1 MDLNDIRNP
10 EDFRNPKEERKSSGD
25 NSRRQSRVVSVI
37 SISALFLAVGLTIFL
52 FSQYERY
59 QARETGLNIQL
70 LQLMKQIRLLDERLD
85 KDGRRIGLLVS
96 DLETVQKR
104 VGVTRDEIRKSR
116 AVAEE
121 IRQEQQQDVQF
132 LTRQLVRKAD
142 FQQVKDLGAKADT
155 KFQEVDKQITGVQQE
170 VQASRQ
176 ELEKTWQEL
185 SAMGLR
191 LTEQGKLIA
200 TSSEALVELRRRR
213 GERDYLEF
221 DARKKKKL
229 RVADIFI
236 ELRKADYKQHRADLR
251 LFYDDRRV
259 DRKKVYTN
267 TPLIFYVG
275 PDRIQ
280 YELVI
285 NEVNKDQ
292 ITGYVSAPTG
302 KLATSQGLQR
312 STN

>member
-1 MDLNDIRNP
+1 VDLDDLRNP
-10 EDFRNPKEERKSSGD
+10 IKEEKSSGD
-25 NSRRQSRVVSVI
+25 NPRRQSRVNWVN
-37 SISALFLAVGLTIFL
+37 SISALLLAVGLTFFL
-52 FSQYERY
+52 FSQYEKY
-59 QARETGLNIQL
+59 KARERGLNVQL
-70 LQLMKQIRLLDERLD
+70 AQLMKQVRLLEERLD
-85 KDGRRIGLLVS
+85 KDGRRIGLLVT
-96 DLETVQKR
+96 DLGTVQKR
-104 VGVTRDEIRKSR
+104 VGVTRDEIRRSR

-121 IRQEQQQDVQF
+121 VRQQQQQDVQL

-155 KFQEVDKQITGVQQE
+155 KFQEVDKQITGVQRE

-176 ELEKTWQEL
+176 EFEQTWQEL

-191 LTEQGKLIA
+191 VTEQGKLIA
-200 TSSEALVELRRRR
+200 TSSEALEELRRRR

-229 RVADIFI
+229 RVAEIII

-292 ITGYVSAPTG
+292 ITGYVSAPIG

-312 STN
+312 PTN

>member
-1 MDLNDIRNP
+1 MNLDDLRTSM
-10 EDFRNPKEERKSSGD
+10 EEEQPSGD
-25 NSRRQSRVVSVI
+25 NPRRQSRVLPVI
-37 SISALFLAVGLTIFL
+37 SISALLLAFGLTFFL
-52 FSQYERY
+52 FSQYEKDK
-59 QARETGLNIQL
+59 ARERGLNVQL
-70 LQLMKQIRLLDERLD
+70 AQLMKQIGLLEERLD
-85 KDGRRIGLLVS
+85 KDGRRMGLVVT

-104 VGVTRDEIRKSR
+104 VGVTQDEIRRSR

-121 IRQEQQQDVQF
+121 IRQEQQQDVQL

-142 FQQVKDLGAKADT
+142 SQQVKDLGEEADT
-155 KFQEVDKQITGVQQE
+155 KFKKVDRQIAGVQQE
-170 VQASRQ
+170 VQVSRQ

-185 SAMGLR
+185 SVMGLR

-200 TSSEALVELRRRR
+200 TSSEALEELRRRR

-229 RVADIFI
+229 RVADIII
-236 ELRKADYKQHRADLR
+236 ELRKTDYKQHRADLR

-259 DRKKVYTN
+259 DRKQVYTN

-292 ITGYVSAPTG
+292 ITGYVSAPIG

>member
-1 MDLNDIRNP
+1 MNLDDLRTSMEEEPPSEDNP
-10 EDFRNPKEERKSSGD
+10 
-25 NSRRQSRVVSVI
+25 RRQSRVLPVI
-37 SISALFLAVGLTIFL
+37 SISALLLAFGLTFFL
-52 FSQYERY
+52 FSQYEKDKV
-59 QARETGLNIQL
+59 RERGLNVQL
-70 LQLMKQIRLLDERLD
+70 AQLMKQIGLLEERLD
-85 KDGRRIGLLVS
+85 KDGRRMGLVVT

-104 VGVTRDEIRKSR
+104 VGVTQDEIRRSR

-121 IRQEQQQDVQF
+121 IRQEQQQDVQL

-142 FQQVKDLGAKADT
+142 FQQVMDLGAKADT
-155 KFQEVDKQITGVQQE
+155 KFQEVDKQITGVQRE

-176 ELEKTWQEL
+176 ELEKTWQEM

-200 TSSEALVELRRRR
+200 TSSEALDELRRRR

-221 DARKKKKL
+221 DARKKQKL
-229 RVADIFI
+229 RVADIII

-259 DRKKVYTN
+259 DKKKVYTN

-275 PDRIQ
+275 PDKIQ

-292 ITGYVSAPTG
+292 VTGYVSAPTG

-312 STN
+312 PTN

>member
-1 MDLNDIRNP
+1 VDLDELRNSM
-10 EDFRNPKEERKSSGD
+10 KEETSSSGD
-25 NSRRQSRVVSVI
+25 NPRRQSRVNWVN
-37 SISALFLAVGLTIFL
+37 SISALLLAVGLTFFL
-52 FSQYERY
+52 FSQYEKY
-59 QARETGLNIQL
+59 KTRERGLEIQRIL
-70 LQLMKQIRLLDERLD
+70 LMKQIRLLEERF
-85 KDGRRIGLLVS
+85 GLLVT

-104 VGVTRDEIRKSR
+104 VGVTQDEIRKSR

-121 IRQEQQQDVQF
+121 IRQEQQQDVQL

-155 KFQEVDKQITGVQQE
+155 KFQEVDKQITSVQRE
-170 VQASRQ
+170 VRASRQ
-176 ELEKTWQEL
+176 ELERTWREL
-185 SAMGLR
+185 SARGLR
-191 LTEQGKLIA
+191 LTEQGELIA
-200 TSSEALVELRRRR
+200 TSSEALEELRRRR
-213 GERDYLEF
+213 GERDYFEF
-221 DARKKKKL
+221 DARKNKKL
-229 RVADIFI
+229 RVGDIFI

-259 DRKKVYTN
+259 DRKKVNTN

-292 ITGYVSAPTG
+292 ITGYVSAPIG

-312 STN
+312 PTN

>member
-1 MDLNDIRNP
+1 MDLDDLRTSM
-10 EDFRNPKEERKSSGD
+10 KEETSSSGD
-25 NSRRQSRVVSVI
+25 NPRRQSRVNWVN
-37 SISALFLAVGLTIFL
+37 SISALLLAVGLTFFL
-52 FSQYERY
+52 FSQYEKY
-59 QARETGLNIQL
+59 KARERGLNLQL
-70 LQLMKQIRLLDERLD
+70 AQLMKQVRLLEERLD
-85 KDGRRIGLLVS
+85 KDGRRIGLLVT

-104 VGVTRDEIRKSR
+104 VGVTRDEIRRSR

-121 IRQEQQQDVQF
+121 IRQQQQQDVQL

-155 KFQEVDKQITGVQQE
+155 KFQEVDKQITGVQRE

-200 TSSEALVELRRRR
+200 TSSEALEELRRRR

-229 RVADIFI
+229 RVAEIII

-292 ITGYVSAPTG
+292 ITGYVSAPIG

-312 STN
+312 PTN

>member
-1 MDLNDIRNP
+1 MDLNDLRNP
-10 EDFRNPKEERKSSGD
+10 EDLRNPKEEMKSSGD

-37 SISALFLAVGLTIFL
+37 SISALLLALGLTFFL
-52 FSQYERY
+52 FSQYEKY
-59 QARETGLNIQL
+59 QARERGLNIQL
-70 LQLMKQIRLLDERLD
+70 LQLMKQIRLLEERLD
-85 KDGRRIGLLVS
+85 KDGRRIGLLVT

-104 VGVTRDEIRKSR
+104 LGVTQNEIRKSR
-116 AVAEE
+116 AIAEG
-121 IRQEQQQDVQF
+121 IRQEQQQDVQL

-142 FQQVKDLGAKADT
+142 FQQVKDLGEEADT
-155 KFQEVDKQITGVQQE
+155 KFQEVDKQITGVQRE

-200 TSSEALVELRRRR
+200 TSSEALEELKRRR

-229 RVADIFI
+229 RVADIII

-259 DRKKVYTN
+259 DRKQVYTN

-275 PDRIQ
+275 PDRTQ

>member
-1 MDLNDIRNP
+1 VNLDDLRNSM
-10 EDFRNPKEERKSSGD
+10 EEEKSSEISSEKSSGD
-25 NSRRQSRVVSVI
+25 NPRRQSRVNWVN
-37 SISALFLAVGLTIFL
+37 SISALLLAVGLTFFL
-52 FSQYERY
+52 FSQYEKY
-59 QARETGLNIQL
+59 KARERGLNVQL
-70 LQLMKQIRLLDERLD
+70 AQLMKQIRLLEERF
-85 KDGRRIGLLVS
+85 GLLVT

-104 VGVTRDEIRKSR
+104 VGVTQDEIGKSR

-121 IRQEQQQDVQF
+121 IRQEQQQNVQL

-142 FQQVKDLGAKADT
+142 SQQVKDLGAKADT
-155 KFQEVDKQITGVQQE
+155 KFQEVEKQITSVQRE

-176 ELEKTWQEL
+176 ELEKTWREL
-185 SAMGLR
+185 SARGLR
-191 LTEQGKLIA
+191 LTEQGELIA
-200 TSSEALVELRRRR
+200 TSSEALEELRRRR

-229 RVADIFI
+229 RVADIII
-236 ELRKADYKQHRADLR
+236 ELRNADYKQHRADLR

-267 TPLIFYVG
+267 TPLFFYVG
-275 PDRIQ
+275 KNRIQ

-292 ITGYVSAPTG
+292 ITGYVSVPIG
-302 KLATSQGLQR
+302 KLATSQGLQPP
-312 STN
+312 TN

>member
-1 MDLNDIRNP
+1 MDLNDLRNLK
-10 EDFRNPKEERKSSGD
+10 DLRNPKEEMKSSGD

-37 SISALFLAVGLTIFL
+37 SISALFLAVGPTFFL

-70 LQLMKQIRLLDERLD
+70 LQLMKQIRLLEERLD

-104 VGVTRDEIRKSR
+104 VGVTQNEIRKSR
-116 AVAEE
+116 AVAED
-121 IRQEQQQDVQF
+121 IRQEQQQDVQL

-142 FQQVKDLGAKADT
+142 FQQVKDLGEEADT
-155 KFQEVDKQITGVQQE
+155 KFKEVEKQITGVQQE

-185 SAMGLR
+185 SAVGLR

-221 DARKKKKL
+221 DARKKKTL
-229 RVADIFI
+229 RVADITI
-236 ELRKADYKQHRADLR
+236 ALRKADYKQHRADLR

-275 PDRIQ
+275 PDRTQ

-302 KLATSQGLQR
+302 KLSISQGLQR

>member
-1 MDLNDIRNP
+1 MDLNDL
-10 EDFRNPKEERKSSGD
+10 RNPKEEMKSSGD

-37 SISALFLAVGLTIFL
+37 SISALLLAVGLTFFL
-52 FSQYERY
+52 FSQYEKY
-59 QARETGLNIQL
+59 QARERGLNIQL
-70 LQLMKQIRLLDERLD
+70 LQLMKQIRLLEERLD

-96 DLETVQKR
+96 NLETVQKR
-104 VGVTRDEIRKSR
+104 VGVTRDEIRNSR

-155 KFQEVDKQITGVQQE
+155 KFQEVDKQITGVQRE

-176 ELEKTWQEL
+176 EFEKTWQEL

-191 LTEQGKLIA
+191 VTEQGKLIA
-200 TSSEALVELRRRR
+200 TSSEALEELRRRR

-229 RVADIFI
+229 RVAEIII

-292 ITGYVSAPTG
+292 ITGYVSVTCPDEWCHP
-302 KLATSQGLQR
+302 LS
-312 STN
+312 